1 MSASARSWFA
11 TIAVQRTRTLQHLLK
26 LTFAFCLTLMATTT
40 VVHAIEPATLSDAD
54 RKYLTKVEDYLNEL
68 DTIQSRFVQA
78 NPDGGY
84 SEGTMYLQRPGKL
97 RFDYDPPDPYLII
110 ASGKWFM
117 YLDRELE
124 QTTYLPLEKTPAYF
138 ILRPKFSFGD
148 NLKITAMSRGENV
161 IRIELVQA
169 SEPDAGQVMLIFTES
184 PLELRKWRVIDA
196 QGGLT
201 DTTLINPSF
210 GAPLSDQLFEYS
222 EPTPTTG
229 AD

>member
-1 MSASARSWFA
+1 
-11 TIAVQRTRTLQHLLK
+11 
-26 LTFAFCLTLMATTT
+26 
-40 VVHAIEPATLSDAD
+40 
-54 RKYLTKVEDYLNEL
+54 
-68 DTIQSRFVQA
+68 
-78 NPDGGY
+78 
-84 SEGTMYLQRPGKL
+84 
-97 RFDYDPPDPYLII
+97 
-110 ASGKWFM
+110 
-117 YLDRELE
+117 
-124 QTTYLPLEKTPAYF
+124 
-138 ILRPKFSFGD
+138 
-148 NLKITAMSRGENV
+148 MSRGENV

-222 EPTPTTG
+222 EPSPTTG